1 MPDGSVF
8 LGDRLLRRTEV
19 EAMIAVSTA
28 TLYKMIKEGRFPAS
42 VHLGSGT
49 VRWRLS
55 EVQAWLSALT
65 AGRQSL
71 EPAASV
77 PETAVPPPPGRRRRG
92 RPPKRLAH

>member
-8 LGDRLLRRTEV
+8 LGDRLLRRAEV
-19 EAMIAVSTA
+19 EQMVAVSTA

-42 VHLGSGT
+42 VHLGAGT

-65 AGRQSL
+65 AGTAAQ
-71 EPAASV
+71 EPALPV
-77 PETAVPPPPGRRRRG
+77 PETAVPPPGRRRRG